1 MPEDHGHFYDELG
14 LRSSG
19 ADFPINKRI
28 STKQII
34 ATFTRIVH
42 MELHN
47 TLKTG
52 IKLPWRFTT

>member
-34 ATFTRIVH
+34 ATFTHIVH

-52 IKLPWRFTT
+52 IKLP